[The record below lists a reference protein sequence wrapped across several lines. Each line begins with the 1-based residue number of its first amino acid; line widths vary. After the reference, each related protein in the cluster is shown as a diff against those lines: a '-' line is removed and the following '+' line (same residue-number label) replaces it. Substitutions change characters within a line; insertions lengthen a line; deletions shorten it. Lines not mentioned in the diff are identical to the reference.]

1 MQYRM
6 STAPSTFAQAGIF
19 KPMSA
24 DVTAPEVTV
33 WVDDT
38 RLATVR
44 SLLELMGTSVRPIAF
59 GSPRSRAA
67 NDLAQEIDAPL
78 YDDLRQMLVECP
90 SAFVLLGTLDG
101 VGTDDLPMAVAQ
113 GSKVL
118 AIEPVAASPGEL
130 AQAHRIVK
138 PADGSPRTPGRI
150 IHAPTFDRS
159 AGFLA
164 AAAPHESLGQY
175 RAVQM
180 THAGSADA
188 GSMFFRLF
196 DAWLCVL
203 DFIDMPEGIDAQL
216 SADSSSVP
224 DDPRL
229 LTGRLT
235 AHARLPGVG
244 SAAILVSDQAAELTR
259 RLTVV
264 GDKAQL
270 VITAGGY
277 QLTRTNGE
285 VMDHFDAD
293 RQPTYTELLAAQW
306 RRLIDQRTPPPENRA
321 ERERSA
327 LACCLACILSAR
339 TGMPES
345 PQRVLELARV

>member
-1 MQYRM
+1 M
-6 STAPSTFAQAGIF
+6 TG
-19 KPMSA
+19 

-33 WVDDT
+33 WADDA
-38 RLATVR
+38 RLGTVR
-44 SLLELMGTSVRPIAF
+44 ALLELMGASVRPIAF

-67 NDLAQEIDAPL
+67 SELADQAEVPMF
-78 YDDLRQMLVECP
+78 DDLRQMLVERP
-90 SAFVLLGTLDG
+90 AAFVLLGTLDG
-101 VGTDDLPMAVAQ
+101 VGPDDLPMAVAH
-113 GSKVL
+113 GSKVI
-118 AIEPVAASPGEL
+118 AIEPIAASPAEH
-130 AQAHRIVK
+130 AQAYKIVN

-150 IHAPTFDRS
+150 VHAPAFDRS

-164 AAAPHESLGQY
+164 AAAPHEALGEH

-196 DAWLCVL
+196 DAWLSVL
-203 DFIDMPEGIDAQL
+203 DFIELPERIDAEL
-216 SADSSSVP
+216 NSAASTSIP
-224 DDPRL
+224 EDPRQ

-264 GDKAQL
+264 GDQSQL

-285 VMDHFDAD
+285 QVDQFESD
-293 RQPTYTELLAAQW
+293 REPNYLEQIAAQW
-306 RRLIDQRTPPPENRA
+306 RRLIDQRTPPPEHRA
-321 ERERSA
+321 ERERNA
-327 LACCLACILSAR
+327 LACCLACLLSAR
-339 TGMPES
+339 TGTPES
-345 PQRVLELARV
+345 PTRVLEMARA